1 MITRIRARLGRF
13 LLVGIL
19 GSVLSAPLWG
29 QCVMCKASAQFQRD
43 ETVNAINKG
52 IIVLGIPPLAIVVG
66 IVCLTYRYRNGPV
79 SQRPPH
85 PPEIS
90 A

>member
-1 MITRIRARLGRF
+1 MITRMRNRLGRF

-19 GSVLSAPLWG
+19 GSVLTAPLWG
-29 QCVMCKASAQFQRD
+29 QCVMCKASAQYQRG

-52 IIVLGIPPLAIVVG
+52 IIVLGIPPLAIVIG
-66 IVCLTYRYRNGPV
+66 IVCLTYRYRNSPV
-79 SQRPPH
+79 SQDSPPS
-85 PPEIS
+85 PEIS